1 MFPRIASLQSERMNQ
16 RMQRSLVSMLALMLC
31 MGGAIDFDVF
41 QQDPT
46 WIEGIYDS
54 ADYEDDGD
62 DVGMRAA
69 DTPATRNGQRVGDYS
84 PAFIPLQSFTA
95 SRSVRYERP
104 YAVPEVRGPPEVTAH
119 CATSGRALPLVSSLS
134 FLVRVLPNSR
144 FLLRCSVS
152 NSARRPIIL

>member
-1 MFPRIASLQSERMNQ
+1 MNRRM
-16 RMQRSLVSMLALMLC
+16 RRSLNSIWALMLF
-31 MGGAIDFDVF
+31 MNGAFDFDVF

-62 DVGMRAA
+62 DVGTRAA
-69 DTPATRNGQRVGDYS
+69 DTPATRNGQRIGDYL
-84 PAFIPLQSFTA
+84 PAFIPLQGLTA

-119 CATSGRALPLVSSLS
+119 CATSRRALPLV
-134 FLVRVLPNSR
+134 
-144 FLLRCSVS
+144 
-152 NSARRPIIL
+152 